1 VENVK
6 RGSSFESG
14 DEPPGSMKGTKLHL
28 VIDCQLNKHDRVQFN
43 LFITCV
49 FEKEKTNKQRGLHT
63 VISLDWNSTMK
74 RK

>member
-1 VENVK
+1 MYVENVK

-14 DEPPGSMKGTKLHL
+14 DEPPGSMKGRKLHL

-49 FEKEKTNKQRGLHT
+49 FEKEKNQYTARPTRSDFVRLE
-63 VISLDWNSTMK
+63 
-74 RK
+74 